1 MGKKDEPRILP
12 SIWPEHLDS
21 GVSTCGAGEEQM
33 AEDLFVFLVPV
44 TGGQGQPL
52 FGFWHTRLG
61 SLAWH
66 FGRNQGV
73 WKKAVNAVI
82 HTY

>member
-1 MGKKDEPRILP
+1 
-12 SIWPEHLDS
+12 
-21 GVSTCGAGEEQM
+21 M

-73 WKKAVNAVI
+73 WEKAVNAVI

>member
-1 MGKKDEPRILP
+1 MIVAILVAENGRVED
-12 SIWPEHLDS
+12 SELKRALALTESLDS

-66 FGRNQGV
+66 SF
-73 WKKAVNAVI
+73 
-82 HTY
+82 